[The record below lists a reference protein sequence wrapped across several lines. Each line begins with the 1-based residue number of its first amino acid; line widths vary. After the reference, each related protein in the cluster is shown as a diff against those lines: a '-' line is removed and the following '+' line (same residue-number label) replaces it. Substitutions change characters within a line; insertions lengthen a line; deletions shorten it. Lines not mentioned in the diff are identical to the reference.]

1 METGFDIPDAP
12 GVVAYLEETML
23 KDEVAKGA
31 RVVAWASS
39 CESPAQGRP
48 LGRRGVSG
56 MASAAHACILRGAR
70 RSAAERQAPR
80 TPSQH
85 TRPGLGEAE
94 RKSLFLLAGWTRGR
108 KQARRT
114 RRPPRGLASD
124 SQHQQPPLE
133 RDAVVV
139 QPAGCCQSRH
149 SSSSTLRTNPNAAA
163 GFHRHTGSRSATTGA
178 AWEIASSLRDEEWGA
193 WRFMAREPSGT
204 LINVVSH
211 GSG

>member
-1 METGFDIPDAP
+1 MLLAAKAVANDRGFVPFGGFSSAEGELETVGMETGFDIPDAP

-39 CESPAQGRP
+39 CESTAQGRP

-85 TRPGLGEAE
+85 T
-94 RKSLFLLAGWTRGR
+94 
-108 KQARRT
+108 
-114 RRPPRGLASD
+114 
-124 SQHQQPPLE
+124 
-133 RDAVVV
+133 
-139 QPAGCCQSRH
+139 
-149 SSSSTLRTNPNAAA
+149 
-163 GFHRHTGSRSATTGA
+163 
-178 AWEIASSLRDEEWGA
+178 
-193 WRFMAREPSGT
+193 
-204 LINVVSH
+204 
-211 GSG
+211 